1 MTPRFNDTSSECAAH
16 TRMLDPYVDG
26 ELSPGH
32 ASDMTTHVLRCP
44 VCKEGVAFARAL
56 KMSLRRTAA
65 TASRAAPPSLRSR
78 VASLL
83 AEARRQKSASAS
95 AAFPAFP
102 VTRAPHVPMR
112 YAMALAALAGALFAA
127 GVSRVR
133 AASVAESNL
142 KEAASASAVN
152 QAGMTV
158 GVEELLDDLVALHK
172 RPPAPETTNPE
183 ELPRFDL
190 EVGVPVRRPAFQ
202 SPFDAQF
209 KGARLYMRRE
219 GRAALLQYKVKG
231 DHRVSVYVFDPRAL
245 PMMSA
250 PSLNRRIVRDRP
262 VYVGRRGGYSIAA
275 AEQGGVGIA
284 LATDLPDEESANL
297 ILAAVPQ

>member
-1 MTPRFNDTSSECAAH
+1 
-16 TRMLDPYVDG
+16 MLDPYVDG

-32 ASDMTTHVLRCP
+32 ASDMTAHVLRCP
-44 VCKEGVAFARAL
+44 VCKESAAFARAL

-65 TASRAAPPSLRSR
+65 FASRAAPPSLRSR

-83 AEARRQKSASAS
+83 ADARRKESES
-95 AAFPAFP
+95 AAFEP
-102 VTRAPHVPMR
+102 TRAPRVPMR
-112 YAMALAALAGALFAA
+112 YAMALAALTGALFAA
-127 GVSRVR
+127 GVSRIR
-133 AASVAESNL
+133 AASLEESNL
-142 KEAASASAVN
+142 KEAAPASAVN
-152 QAGMTV
+152 QAGVTV
-158 GVEELLDDLVALHK
+158 GIEEMLDDLIALHK

-202 SPFDAQF
+202 PPLDAQF
-209 KGARLYMRRE
+209 KGARLYMSRE

-250 PSLNRRIVRDRP
+250 PSLNRRVVRDRP

-284 LATDLPDEESANL
+284 LATDLPDEESTNL
-297 ILAAVPQ
+297 VLAAIP

>member
-32 ASDMTTHVLRCP
+32 ASDMTAHVLRCP
-44 VCKEGVAFARAL
+44 VCKESAAFARAL

-65 TASRAAPPSLRSR
+65 SASRAAPPSLRSR

-83 AEARRQKSASAS
+83 ADARRRKESASASAS
-95 AAFPAFP
+95 AAFEP
-102 VTRAPHVPMR
+102 TRAPRVPMR
-112 YAMALAALAGALFAA
+112 YAMALAALTGALVAA
-127 GVSRVR
+127 GVSRIR
-133 AASVAESNL
+133 AASLEESNL
-142 KEAASASAVN
+142 KEAPPASAVN
-152 QAGMTV
+152 QAGVTV
-158 GVEELLDDLVALHK
+158 GIEEMLDDLIALHK

-202 SPFDAQF
+202 PPLDAQF
-209 KGARLYMRRE
+209 KGARLYMSRE

-250 PSLNRRIVRDRP
+250 PSLNRRVVRDRP

-284 LATDLPDEESANL
+284 LATDLPDEESTNL
-297 ILAAVPQ
+297 VLAAIP